1 MTSAHDDSRLAD
13 RLDSTLGTEDF
24 APVPDREYRVADYG
38 AGGNGRKTKAIQ
50 SAIDAATADGGGR
63 VVLPEGTYESGAL
76 FLSSNVEFRL
86 EEGALLRAVRDD
98 DAYPSI
104 QTRVAGIEMEW
115 PAALL
120 TVRDAENVRITG
132 EGTIDGNGD
141 YWWEKFQ
148 GMRGEYEERGL
159 RWAVDYDCERVRPLL
174 VKNSTDVRL
183 SGLTI
188 ERQGFWAVTLTY
200 CERVRVDGLTVRGN
214 VGGYGPSTDGVNVD
228 SSRDVLIEGC
238 DVSGN
243 DDCFCLKAG
252 RDADGLRVD
261 RPTENVVIRRC
272 RTGEG
277 GGLVTVGSET
287 SGGVRNVEVFDVRG
301 EGTNTGI
308 RFKSA
313 KVRGGVVENVRF
325 RGLERDDVRTVFEW
339 NLDWHSDYSYPTI
352 PEDLPESEVRD
363 HWETLTEPV
372 EPPER
377 GTPEVRNI
385 VVEGLR
391 AMNADRVWAVTGYP
405 ERPIHD
411 VHLARVDAGAS
422 ETGSISHAE
431 DWTMDDVTVRTN
443 DDLELENCRNVDA
456 PDYA

>member
-1 MTSAHDDSRLAD
+1 MTTGNHDSRLAACLESEFD
-13 RLDSTLGTEDF
+13 GEF
-24 APVPDREYRVADYG
+24 VHVPDREFRVTDYG
-38 AGGNGRKTKAIQ
+38 ADGNGRNTEAIQ
-50 SAIDAATADGGGR
+50 ATLNAAADDGGGR
-63 VVLPEGTYESGAL
+63 VVVPTGTYRSGAL
-76 FLSSNVEFRL
+76 FVPSNVEFYL
-86 EEGALLRAVRDD
+86 AEGAVLRAVRDD

-104 QTRVAGIEMEW
+104 PTRVAGIEMEW

-132 EGTIDGNGD
+132 EGTIDGSGD
-141 YWWEKFQ
+141 YWWETFQ
-148 GMRGEYEERGL
+148 EMREEYEQRGL
-159 RWAVDYDCERVRPLL
+159 RWAVDYDCERVRPVL
-174 VKNSTDVRL
+174 VQNSRDVRL
-183 SGLTI
+183 SGVTI
-188 ERQGFWAVTLTY
+188 ERQGFWAMTMTY

-214 VGGYGPSTDGVNVD
+214 VGGYGPSTDGINVD
-228 SSRDVLIEGC
+228 SSRDVLIEDC

-252 RDADGLRVD
+252 RDADGLRVN

-277 GGLVTVGSET
+277 GGLVTIGSET
-287 SGGVRNVEVFDVRG
+287 AGGVRNVEVSDVRG

-325 RGLERDDVRTVFEW
+325 RDLEMDDVRTVFEW
-339 NLDWHSDYSYPTI
+339 NLDWHPDYSYPTI
-352 PEDLPESEVRD
+352 PEDVPETEIRD

-377 GTPEVRNI
+377 GIPEVRNV
-385 VVEGLR
+385 VVEDLR
-391 AMNADRVWAVTGYP
+391 ATNADRVWAVTGYP
-405 ERPIHD
+405 EQPIHD
-411 VHLARVDAGAS
+411 VRLARVDAEAPQ
-422 ETGSISHAE
+422 TGSIAHAE
-431 DWTMDDVTVRTN
+431 DWTMEAVTVRT
-443 DDLELENCRNVDA
+443 DDQLSHRNCRNLDA